1 MDSYSAAYVQAER
14 AALRALPCWAYCVL
28 RYLCSR
34 ADELGRCFPS
44 VATIAQELGYD
55 SDSSI
60 YEALD
65 LLESRCLI
73 GYLRRNERDLL
84 TGKPIPNVY
93 QISPYYL
100 MIREELIP
108 EALRFWL
115 IAANGQNPRIWDIS
129 VQESSERRDES
140 GIPDTNQQHNQ
151 IQKTNDSGPDTKTN
165 NNNQRAFEKVRVSPV
180 QNYVKSDIESAETP
194 DTAQTEVGYANM
206 PESRPTAQRTAK
218 ATRVPP
224 RPARPADDESRLR
237 PRKYDDADPQPAPF
251 PDGGREMVARSINRL
266 GIPLPL
272 ARGFL
277 NQYGVSACQSA
288 LLITCQEQ
296 RTNPGGFFRYILQRR
311 LTGTI

>member
-1 MDSYSAAYVQAER
+1 
-14 AALRALPCWAYCVL
+14 
-28 RYLCSR
+28 
-34 ADELGRCFPS
+34 
-44 VATIAQELGYD
+44 
-55 SDSSI
+55 
-60 YEALD
+60 
-65 LLESRCLI
+65 
-73 GYLRRNERDLL
+73 
-84 TGKPIPNVY
+84 
-93 QISPYYL
+93 

-224 RPARPADDESRLR
+224 PPAAPAGAPSDPVR
-237 PRKYDDADPQPAPF
+237 PRTYDDPEPEPLPF
-251 PDGGREMVARSINRL
+251 PDGGREMVARSVNAL

-272 ARGFL
+272 ARGFV
-277 NQYGVSACQSA
+277 NRYGVTPCQNA
-288 LLITCQEQ
+288 VLITRQEP
-296 RTNPGGFFRYILQRR
+296 RKNAGGFFRYILQRR
-311 LTGTI
+311 LVGSGI